1 MEGKSGFVI
10 LLVIVAFLSL
20 TLAGMAGYIFLFSGS
35 QHTGADASK
44 TVSTSEVS
52 EKDLTSVQLFD
63 GKKYLNLKSADAKKM
78 SVIQIGVA
86 IKVLKSSESGS
97 KESKSTPID
106 SYLDELR
113 EATIAYFG
121 NMSVDEARN
130 QSQTMEKAKKD
141 LIKKY
146 NTIVPPD
153 EKTKKNLVYSI
164 VFYDWFTQ

>member
-20 TLAGMAGYIFLFSGS
+20 TLAGMAGYIFLFSG
-35 QHTGADASK
+35 QHTGTEAAK

-63 GKKYLNLKSADAKKM
+63 GKKYLNLKSTDEKKM
-78 SVIQIGVA
+78 SVIQLGIA
-86 IKVLKSSESGS
+86 IKVLKVSESGS

-106 SYLDELR
+106 GYLDELR

-121 NMSVDEARN
+121 NMSVEQARN
-130 QSQTMEKAKKD
+130 QSETMEKAKKD

-146 NTIVPPD
+146 NSIVPPD
-153 EKTKKNLVYSI
+153 EKTKKNMVYSI